1 MKLKIKRSKHRKVAL
16 HILCVVCAV
25 VVAVI
30 IVCLAMLTHRPRQY
44 QPLPRTTSDEV
55 NPYLTHYLAPQVNNN
70 IQIDKPFE
78 VIVPQKELNEIIAD
92 EGSLGWSWPVKL
104 NGVTFDRPIVIFA
117 PKRVMLM
124 GIVDYA
130 GFPIV
135 VTVIA
140 DPALDNRGLL
150 SLNLRKVKAGI
161 INITPLAKV
170 IAGKVFAH
178 QINKHDTELW
188 LRSLCDALL
197 ANKPFEPVFPTY
209 ENKDILLTGAEIE
222 QQQLTLRFRPVK
234 SPRGETTGKTP

>member
-16 HILCVVCAV
+16 HILCVVSAV

-30 IVCLAMLTHRPRQY
+30 IVCLALLTHRPGQY
-44 QPLPRTTSDEV
+44 QPLPRTTSEAV

-92 EGSLGWSWPVKL
+92 EDSLGWSWPVKL
-104 NGVTFDRPIVIFA
+104 NGVTFDKPIVIFA
-117 PKRVMLM
+117 SKRILLM
-124 GIVDYA
+124 GTVDYA

-135 VTVIA
+135 VTIIA
-140 DPALDNRGLL
+140 DPVLDSEGLL
-150 SLNLRKVKAGI
+150 SLNVRKVKAGI

-178 QINKHDTELW
+178 QVKQHDTEPW
-188 LRSLCDALL
+188 LRSLSDALL
-197 ANKPFEPVFPTY
+197 TNKPFEPVFPTY
-209 ENKDILLTGAEIE
+209 ENKYILLTGAEIE

-234 SPRGETTGKTP
+234 SPGGETTQKTP

>member
-1 MKLKIKRSKHRKVAL
+1 
-16 HILCVVCAV
+16 
-25 VVAVI
+25 
-30 IVCLAMLTHRPRQY
+30 MLTHRPGQY
-44 QPLPRTTSDEV
+44 QPQQQPTSDAV

-117 PKRVMLM
+117 PKRILLM
-124 GIVDYA
+124 GTVDYA

-140 DPALDNRGLL
+140 DPALDGKGLL
-150 SLNLRKVKAGI
+150 SLNVRKVKAGI
-161 INITPLAKV
+161 INITPLAKF
-170 IAGKVFAH
+170 IGGKVFAH
-178 QINKHDTELW
+178 QIKKHNTELW

-197 ANKPFEPVFPTY
+197 TNTPFEPVFPTY
-209 ENKDILLTGAEIE
+209 ENKYIRLTGAKID

-234 SPRGETTGKTP
+234 SPRGETTRKTP

>member
-1 MKLKIKRSKHRKVAL
+1 MKFKNKRTKKKKVAL
-16 HILCVVCAV
+16 HVLCVVSGSL
-25 VVAVI
+25 VAVI
-30 IVCLAMLTHRPRQY
+30 IVCLALLTHRPGQY
-44 QPLPRTTSDEV
+44 QPQRQTKSEAV

-104 NGVTFDRPIVIFA
+104 NGVTFDKPIVIFA
-117 PKRVMLM
+117 PNRILLM
-124 GIVDYA
+124 GTVDYA

-135 VTVIA
+135 VTVIG
-140 DPALDNRGLL
+140 DPALDESGLL

-161 INITPLAKV
+161 LNITPLAKF

-178 QINKHDTELW
+178 QIKKYDTQLW
-188 LRSLCDALL
+188 LVSLCDALL

-209 ENKDILLTGAEIE
+209 DNKDILLTGAEIE
-222 QQQLTLRFRPVK
+222 HQQLTLRFRPAK
-234 SPRGETTGKTP
+234 SAGDKSTRNTP

>member
-16 HILCVVCAV
+16 HILCVVSAV
-25 VVAVI
+25 VVTVI

-44 QPLPRTTSDEV
+44 QPLPQTTSDEV
-55 NPYLTHYLAPQVNNN
+55 NPYLTYLVSQVNNN
-70 IQIDKPFE
+70 IPIDKPFE

-92 EGSLGWSWPVKL
+92 EDSLGWSWPVKL
-104 NGVTFDRPIVIFA
+104 NGVTFDRPIVIFS
-117 PKRVMLM
+117 PKRILLM
-124 GIVDYA
+124 GTVDYA

-140 DPALDNRGLL
+140 DPALDSSGLL
-150 SLNLRKVKAGI
+150 SLNLRKVKAGM
-161 INITPLAKV
+161 INITPLAKL

-209 ENKDILLTGAEIE
+209 ENKDILLTGAKIE
-222 QQQLTLRFRPVK
+222 QQLLTLRLRPVK
-234 SPRGETTGKTP
+234 IPGGRSTQKTP

>member
-1 MKLKIKRSKHRKVAL
+1 MKLKIKRSNRRKVAL
-16 HILCVVCAV
+16 HILCVVSAV
-25 VVAVI
+25 VVTVI

-44 QPLPRTTSDEV
+44 QPQRQTKREAV
-55 NPYLTHYLAPQVNNN
+55 HPYLTYYLSQVNNN
-70 IQIDKPFE
+70 TQIDKPFE

-92 EGSLGWSWPVKL
+92 EDSLGWSWPVQL

-117 PKRVMLM
+117 PKRILLM
-124 GIVDYA
+124 GTVDYA

-140 DPALDNRGLL
+140 DPALDSRGLL
-150 SLNLRKVKAGI
+150 SLNLRKVKAGM
-161 INITPLAKV
+161 INITPLAKF

-209 ENKDILLTGAEIE
+209 ENKDILLTGAKIE
-222 QQQLTLRFRPVK
+222 QQLLTLRFRPVK
-234 SPRGETTGKTP
+234 TPGGRSTQKTP

>member
-1 MKLKIKRSKHRKVAL
+1 MKLKIKRTKHRKVAL
-16 HILCVVCAV
+16 RILCVVSAV
-25 VVAVI
+25 VVTVI

-44 QPLPRTTSDEV
+44 RPQRQTTSEAV

-104 NGVTFDRPIVIFA
+104 NGVTFDRPIVIFL
-117 PKRVMLM
+117 PKRILLM
-124 GIVDYA
+124 GTVDYA

-140 DPALDNRGLL
+140 DPALDSRGLL

-161 INITPLAKV
+161 INITPLAKF

-178 QINKHDTELW
+178 QINQHGTELW

-222 QQQLTLRFRPVK
+222 QQLLTLRFRPVK
-234 SPRGETTGKTP
+234 TPGGRSTQKTP